1 MKLVVSDVDGTLL
14 RAKEQIVSQ
23 TVIAMIKELT
33 KKGILFAAAS
43 GRCYSDLVRIF
54 QEVKEEILFIASD
67 GAVVVYKGTVLCCF
81 PIDHALGFEFLK
93 DIYQYTKA
101 EVVLYGKERTYIIPK
116 EQEFREIISGLG
128 EVQVVSCMNRVQE
141 EYLKIACYYK
151 ENIETQLKEYL
162 PYWREKFHIPYCSRE
177 WIEFTAC
184 GVHKATAVEKILELF
199 HIKKEEL
206 LVFGDNENDR
216 ELLSFAEFAYVM
228 KKAKAEIKQLCAY
241 ETEDVVE
248 TIRYL
253 CLKE

>member
-141 EYLKIACYYK
+141 EYLKIACY
-151 ENIETQLKEYL
+151 
-162 PYWREKFHIPYCSRE
+162 
-177 WIEFTAC
+177 
-184 GVHKATAVEKILELF
+184 
-199 HIKKEEL
+199 
-206 LVFGDNENDR
+206 
-216 ELLSFAEFAYVM
+216 
-228 KKAKAEIKQLCAY
+228 
-241 ETEDVVE
+241 
-248 TIRYL
+248 
-253 CLKE
+253 